1 MSAKYRTENPAT
13 GQLVKEVPFASDAEI
28 NGALERAANAA
39 SEWRA
44 TPVEERAAIVQR
56 VSELFTA
63 KRDELAR
70 IIATE
75 MGKPLGE
82 SYGEVD
88 FSADIFRYFAEE
100 GPGQLVD
107 QVLSETDTARSVVQ
121 RRPLGTIL
129 GVMPWNYPYYQVARF
144 AAPNLVAG
152 NTVLLKHAEICAESA
167 SAIAA
172 IMREAGVPEGVY
184 ENLFATHEQIS
195 TVIADDRVAGVS
207 LTGSERAGAI
217 IAQQAGQALKKV
229 VLELGGSDPFVVLSH
244 DDIPALARDAAAIRF
259 ENTGQACNSNKRMIV
274 MADVYDEFVAEMAK
288 LTGELQPIDP
298 LENTEGGGFSPLS
311 SEAAANGL
319 LSQLEDATANGARLL
334 VGGERLDRDGFWVSP
349 AVLVDVTPAA
359 RAYREE
365 LFGPVAM
372 IFRVESEAEALALAN
387 DTPYGLGASV
397 YSTDAA
403 QAERF
408 GEQLE
413 AGMVGVNSQA
423 PEVSEM
429 PFGGVKRSGYGRELG
444 PLGIDEFVNKRL
456 FHVVK

>member
-1 MSAKYRTENPAT
+1 
-13 GQLVKEVPFASDAEI
+13 
-28 NGALERAANAA
+28 
-39 SEWRA
+39 
-44 TPVEERAAIVQR
+44 
-56 VSELFTA
+56 
-63 KRDELAR
+63 
-70 IIATE
+70 
-75 MGKPLGE
+75 
-82 SYGEVD
+82 
-88 FSADIFRYFAEE
+88 
-100 GPGQLVD
+100 
-107 QVLSETDTARSVVQ
+107 
-121 RRPLGTIL
+121 
-129 GVMPWNYPYYQVARF
+129 
-144 AAPNLVAG
+144 
-152 NTVLLKHAEICAESA
+152 
-167 SAIAA
+167 
-172 IMREAGVPEGVY
+172 
-184 ENLFATHEQIS
+184 
-195 TVIADDRVAGVS
+195 
-207 LTGSERAGAI
+207 
-217 IAQQAGQALKKV
+217 
-229 VLELGGSDPFVVLSH
+229 
-244 DDIPALARDAAAIRF
+244 
-259 ENTGQACNSNKRMIV
+259 MIV
-274 MADVYDEFVAEMAK
+274 MADVYDEFVAEMVK

>member
-13 GQLVKEVPFASDAEI
+13 GELVKEVPFASDAEI
-28 NGALERAANAA
+28 TGALERAASAA

-274 MADVYDEFVAEMAK
+274 MADVYDEFVAEMVK

>member
-13 GQLVKEVPFASDAEI
+13 GKLVKEVPFASDAEI
-28 NGALERAANAA
+28 TGALERAANAA

-144 AAPNLVAG
+144 AAPNLLAG

-274 MADVYDEFVAEMAK
+274 MADVYDEFVAEMVK

>member
-56 VSELFTA
+56 VSELFTT

-172 IMREAGVPEGVY
+172 IMRGAGVPEGVY

>member
-56 VSELFTA
+56 VSELFTT

-195 TVIADDRVAGVS
+195 SVIADDRVAGVS

-274 MADVYDEFVAEMAK
+274 MADVYDEFVAEMVK

>member
-13 GQLVKEVPFASDAEI
+13 GELVKEVPFASDAEI
-28 NGALERAANAA
+28 TGALERAASAA
-39 SEWRA
+39 SDWRA

-70 IIATE
+70 IITTE

-107 QVLSETDTARSVVQ
+107 QVLSETDTSRSVVQ

-167 SAIAA
+167 SAIAE

-274 MADVYDEFVAEMAK
+274 MADVYDEFVAEMVK

-298 LENTEGGGFSPLS
+298 LENTDGGGFSPLS

>member
-13 GQLVKEVPFASDAEI
+13 GELVKEVPFASDAEI
-28 NGALERAANAA
+28 TGALERAASAA

-172 IMREAGVPEGVY
+172 IMRGAGVPEGVY

>member
-274 MADVYDEFVAEMAK
+274 MADVYDEFVAEMVK

>member
-28 NGALERAANAA
+28 TGALERAASAA

-274 MADVYDEFVAEMAK
+274 MADVYDEFVAEMVK

-397 YSTDAA
+397 YSTDVA

>member
-28 NGALERAANAA
+28 TGALERAASAA

-274 MADVYDEFVAEMAK
+274 MADVYDEFVAEMVK

>member
-28 NGALERAANAA
+28 TGALERAASAA

-44 TPVEERAAIVQR
+44 TPAEERAAIVQR

-274 MADVYDEFVAEMAK
+274 MADVYDEFVAEMVK

>member
-28 NGALERAANAA
+28 TGALERAASAA
-39 SEWRA
+39 SKWRA
-44 TPVEERAAIVQR
+44 TPVAERAAIVQR

-274 MADVYDEFVAEMAK
+274 MADVYDEFVAEMVK

>member
-28 NGALERAANAA
+28 TGALERAANAA

-56 VSELFTA
+56 VSELFTT

-274 MADVYDEFVAEMAK
+274 MADVYDEFVAEMVK

>member
-28 NGALERAANAA
+28 TGALERAANAA

-56 VSELFTA
+56 VSELFTT

-244 DDIPALARDAAAIRF
+244 NDIPALARDAAAIRF

-274 MADVYDEFVAEMAK
+274 MADVYDEFVAEMVK

>member
-172 IMREAGVPEGVY
+172 IMRGAGVPEGVY

-274 MADVYDEFVAEMAK
+274 MADVYDEFVAEMVK

-334 VGGERLDRDGFWVSP
+334 VGGERLDRDGVWVSP

>member
-28 NGALERAANAA
+28 TGALERAASAA

-144 AAPNLVAG
+144 AAPNLLAG

-274 MADVYDEFVAEMAK
+274 MADVYDEFVAEMVK

>member
-44 TPVEERAAIVQR
+44 TPVAERAAIVQR

-70 IIATE
+70 IITTE

-88 FSADIFRYFAEE
+88 FSADIFRYFAKE

-274 MADVYDEFVAEMAK
+274 MADVYDEFVAEMVK
-288 LTGELQPIDP
+288 LTGELKPIDP
-298 LENTEGGGFSPLS
+298 LENTDGGGFSPLS

-334 VGGERLDRDGFWVSP
+334 IGGERLDRDGFWVSP

>member
-28 NGALERAANAA
+28 TGALERAASAA

-44 TPVEERAAIVQR
+44 TPAEERAAIVQR

-70 IIATE
+70 IITTE

-152 NTVLLKHAEICAESA
+152 NTVLLKHAEICAESS

-274 MADVYDEFVAEMAK
+274 MADVYDEFVAEMVK

-372 IFRVESEAEALALAN
+372 IFRGESEAEALALAN

>member
-28 NGALERAANAA
+28 TGALERAASAA
-39 SEWRA
+39 SGWRA

-144 AAPNLVAG
+144 AAPNLLAG

-274 MADVYDEFVAEMAK
+274 MADVYDEFVAEMVK

>member
-28 NGALERAANAA
+28 TGALERAANAA

-56 VSELFTA
+56 VSELFTT

-144 AAPNLVAG
+144 AAPNLLAG

-195 TVIADDRVAGVS
+195 SVIADDRVAGVS

-274 MADVYDEFVAEMAK
+274 MADVYDEFVAEMVK

>member
-28 NGALERAANAA
+28 TGALERAANAA

-144 AAPNLVAG
+144 AAPNLLAG

-274 MADVYDEFVAEMAK
+274 MADVYDEFVAEMVK

>member
-13 GQLVKEVPFASDAEI
+13 GELVKEVPFASDAEI
-28 NGALERAANAA
+28 TGALERAASAA

-274 MADVYDEFVAEMAK
+274 MADVYDEFVAEMVK
-288 LTGELQPIDP
+288 LTGELKPIDP
-298 LENTEGGGFSPLS
+298 LENTDGGGFSPLS

-319 LSQLEDATANGARLL
+319 ISQLEDATANGARLL

-359 RAYREE
+359 RAYRQE

-456 FHVVK
+456 FHVAK

>member
-1 MSAKYRTENPAT
+1 MPANYRTQNPAT
-13 GQLVKEVPFASDAEI
+13 GEITKEVPFITDAELAA
-28 NGALERAANAA
+28 ALDRASAA
-39 SEWRA
+39 TATWRA
-44 TPVEERAAIVQR
+44 TPIAERAAVVRR

-63 KRDELAR
+63 KRDKLAR

-88 FSADIFRYFAEE
+88 FSADIFRYFAEA
-100 GPGQLVD
+100 GPGQLAD
-107 QVLSETDTARSVVQ
+107 QVLSETDTSRSVVQ

-129 GVMPWNYPYYQVARF
+129 GIMPWNYPYYQVARF

-167 SAIAA
+167 TAIAD
-172 IMREAGVPEGVY
+172 IMREAGVPQGVY
-184 ENLFATHEQIS
+184 ENLFAAHEQIS
-195 TVIADDRVAGVS
+195 SLIASDRVAGVS

-217 IAQQAGQALKKV
+217 IAEQAGKSLKKA
-229 VLELGGSDPFVVLSH
+229 VLELGGADPYVVLSH
-244 DDIPALARDAAAIRF
+244 DDIPALAREAAAIRF

-274 MADVYDEFVAEMAK
+274 MADIYDEFVNELVKVTA
-288 LTGELQPIDP
+288 ELQPIDP
-298 LENTEGGGFSPLS
+298 LDNRDGGGFSPLS
-311 SEAAANGL
+311 SEAAATGL
-319 LSQLEDATANGARLL
+319 LDQLADATTNGARLL
-334 VGGERLDRDGFWVSP
+334 IGGERLERPGYWVSP

-372 IFRVESEAEALALAN
+372 VFKVNSEEEALALAN

-397 YSTDAA
+397 YSTDRE

-413 AGMVGVNSQA
+413 AGMVGVNAQA

>member
-28 NGALERAANAA
+28 TGALERAANAA

-56 VSELFTA
+56 VSELFTT

-195 TVIADDRVAGVS
+195 SVIADDRVAGVS

-274 MADVYDEFVAEMAK
+274 MADVYDEFVAEMVK

>member
-172 IMREAGVPEGVY
+172 IMRGAGVPEGVY

>member
-13 GQLVKEVPFASDAEI
+13 GELVKEVPFASDAEI
-28 NGALERAANAA
+28 TGALERAASAA

-144 AAPNLVAG
+144 AAPNLLAG

-274 MADVYDEFVAEMAK
+274 MADVYDEFVAEMVK

>member
-13 GQLVKEVPFASDAEI
+13 GELVKEVPFASDAEI
-28 NGALERAANAA
+28 TGALERAASAA

-244 DDIPALARDAAAIRF
+244 GDIPALARDAAAIRF

-274 MADVYDEFVAEMAK
+274 MADVYDEFVAEMVK
-288 LTGELQPIDP
+288 LTGELKPIDP
-298 LENTEGGGFSPLS
+298 LENTDGGGFSPLS

-319 LSQLEDATANGARLL
+319 ISQLEDATANGARLL

-349 AVLVDVTPAA
+349 AVLVDVTPVA

-456 FHVVK
+456 FHVAK

>member
-13 GQLVKEVPFASDAEI
+13 GELVKEVPFASDAEI
-28 NGALERAANAA
+28 TGALERAASAA

-274 MADVYDEFVAEMAK
+274 MADVYDEFVAEMVK
-288 LTGELQPIDP
+288 LTGELKPIDP
-298 LENTEGGGFSPLS
+298 LENTDGGGLSPLS

-319 LSQLEDATANGARLL
+319 ISQLEDATANGARLL

-456 FHVVK
+456 FHVAK

>member
-274 MADVYDEFVAEMAK
+274 MADVYDEFVAEMVK

-397 YSTDAA
+397 YSTDVA

>member
-28 NGALERAANAA
+28 TGALERAASAA

-44 TPVEERAAIVQR
+44 TPAEERAAIVQR

-70 IIATE
+70 IITTE

-274 MADVYDEFVAEMAK
+274 MADVYDEFVAEMVK
-288 LTGELQPIDP
+288 LTGELQAIDP

-311 SEAAANGL
+311 SEAAANGV

-397 YSTDAA
+397 YSTDVA

>member
-172 IMREAGVPEGVY
+172 IMRGAGVPEGVY

-274 MADVYDEFVAEMAK
+274 MADVYDEFVAEMVK

>member
-28 NGALERAANAA
+28 TGALERAASAA
-39 SEWRA
+39 SKWRA
-44 TPVEERAAIVQR
+44 TPVAERAAIVQR

-195 TVIADDRVAGVS
+195 SVIADDRVAGVS

-244 DDIPALARDAAAIRF
+244 NDIPALARDAAAIRF

-274 MADVYDEFVAEMAK
+274 MADVYDEFVAEMVK